1 MLSTPI
7 KPSGIKQ
14 VLDMTLEIREMGGN
28 VVPLF
33 AGHAGIGKTETA
45 RAWAKAKGPEFQYI
59 DVRIVYMDRPD
70 LMGLQTAVEVTLP
83 NGTKA
88 MTTVSALPEFLPRD
102 GQGII
107 MWEEVNRAPESNMNV
122 LMQILSERELHLYKL
137 PEGFIQAALINPEGT
152 HYSVNTM
159 DTALKNRF
167 TIYEVVYSFQEHLS
181 FMKENGY
188 NKRVISF
195 IEGNLWL
202 YKSPEEL
209 AEDEMFVSPRTF
221 AKLNVIENYHD
232 KHGGTDHPMFR
243 ENVLA
248 ALGSRVGADYY
259 KFAQELKP
267 VVFADFQ
274 KNKKAAMEKL
284 ASFCKKDESYKGD
297 MVAITVN
304 SLVDAFTEGAAQ
316 PELIFEVCEMIDLD
330 QAIALLTNCSVSL
343 SGKNGEDDVR
353 AFLKKAKAYS
363 PAMVD
368 LMRRRASGSLSAT
381 GTDGAA
387 APATTETKTEETPI
401 TTEEK

>member
-14 VLDMTLEIREMGGN
+14 VLDMTMEIREMGGN

-45 RAWAKAKGPEFQYI
+45 RAWAKDKGPDFQYI

-70 LMGLQTAVEVTLP
+70 LMGLQTAIEVTLA
-83 NGTKA
+83 NGTKT

-102 GQGII
+102 GKGII

-167 TIYEVVYSFQEHLS
+167 TIYEVVYSFQEHVE

-202 YKSPEEL
+202 YKAPEEL
-209 AEDEMFVSPRTF
+209 AEGEMFVSPRTF
-221 AKLNVIENYHD
+221 AKLNAIENYHD
-232 KHGGTDHPMFR
+232 KHGGTDHPLYR

-248 ALGSRVGADYY
+248 ALGPSVGADYY
-259 KFAQELKP
+259 KFAQEIKP
-267 VVFADFQ
+267 VVFSDFQ
-274 KNKKAAMEKL
+274 KDKKSAFERL
-284 ASFCKKDESYKGD
+284 GRFCKKDESYKGD

-304 SLVDAFTEGAAQ
+304 SLVDAFIEGQAQ
-316 PELIFEVCEMIDLD
+316 PELIFEVCEKIDLD
-330 QAIALLTNCSVSL
+330 QAIALMTNCTVSL
-343 SGKNGEDDVR
+343 STGGGETGMKS
-353 AFLKKAKAYS
+353 FLLKAKNFS
-363 PAMVD
+363 PGMAD
-368 LMRRRASGSLSAT
+368 LMRRRVSENLSAT
-381 GTDGAA
+381 GTDSVPEAQS
-387 APATTETKTEETPI
+387 ATQESK
-401 TTEEK
+401 